1 MSIVVFNTLSGKKEP
16 FVELNAGRVTM
27 YTCGPTVYDFF
38 HIGNARCFVIHD
50 VIRRYFRYCG
60 YDVTYVQN
68 FTDIDD
74 KMIKRAAE
82 KGISV
87 SELAERFI
95 TAYFEDADAL
105 GIERAD
111 IHPRATEHIP
121 EMISL
126 VERLIANG
134 HAYEVDGDVY
144 YSVSSFADY
153 GKLSHQRLED
163 LQAGSRV
170 DVDERKQ
177 HPFDFALWKK
187 QKPGEPA
194 WDSPWGMGRPGWHL
208 ECSAMS
214 MKYLGET
221 FDIHAGGADLV
232 FPHHENEIAQSE
244 GATKKPFARYWLHNA
259 YLNIEGAKMSKS
271 LGNFLLVREL
281 RERFDPIAV
290 RMFLISAHYRNPLNF
305 TVEQIESA
313 EAALRRLRT
322 TLTNLEHLLQNRKET
337 CAQAENSEL
346 ERSLPRVRA
355 EFEKAMD
362 DDFNTADALGVLFS
376 FAREINSIDGDS
388 VPVRDLVAA
397 RDLLLELGG
406 LLGVLGEKT
415 PGAKDH
421 DQETTDALL
430 GLLLKIRERARKNR
444 DWALADLIRDEL
456 QQIGFVIEDTS
467 QGPRWKMST

>member
-1 MSIVVFNTLSGKKEP
+1 MVISQCRRIARWLACRGVSWWQRRRLQPGVDLEHGDLPDRQKHWPKYSSGGTLGDEAVKAICDGRRGWSAIKGGETTVSIVVFNTLSGKKET

-153 GKLSHQRLED
+153 GKLSHQHLED
-163 LQAGSRV
+163 LQAGSRSMWMNENNTHLILLFGKTSQV
-170 DVDERKQ
+170 NR
-177 HPFDFALWKK
+177 F
-187 QKPGEPA
+187 

-208 ECSAMS
+208 
-214 MKYLGET
+214 
-221 FDIHAGGADLV
+221 
-232 FPHHENEIAQSE
+232 
-244 GATKKPFARYWLHNA
+244 NA
-259 YLNIEGAKMSKS
+259 
-271 LGNFLLVREL
+271 
-281 RERFDPIAV
+281 P
-290 RMFLISAHYRNPLNF
+290 PC
-305 TVEQIESA
+305 Q
-313 EAALRRLRT
+313 
-322 TLTNLEHLLQNRKET
+322 
-337 CAQAENSEL
+337 
-346 ERSLPRVRA
+346 
-355 EFEKAMD
+355 
-362 DDFNTADALGVLFS
+362 
-376 FAREINSIDGDS
+376 
-388 VPVRDLVAA
+388 
-397 RDLLLELGG
+397 
-406 LLGVLGEKT
+406 
-415 PGAKDH
+415 
-421 DQETTDALL
+421 
-430 GLLLKIRERARKNR
+430 
-444 DWALADLIRDEL
+444 
-456 QQIGFVIEDTS
+456 
-467 QGPRWKMST
+467 

>member
-1 MSIVVFNTLSGKKEP
+1 
-16 FVELNAGRVTM
+16 
-27 YTCGPTVYDFF
+27 
-38 HIGNARCFVIHD
+38 
-50 VIRRYFRYCG
+50 
-60 YDVTYVQN
+60 
-68 FTDIDD
+68 
-74 KMIKRAAE
+74 
-82 KGISV
+82 
-87 SELAERFI
+87 
-95 TAYFEDADAL
+95 
-105 GIERAD
+105 
-111 IHPRATEHIP
+111 
-121 EMISL
+121 MISL

-290 RMFLISAHYRNPLNF
+290 RMFRFPLI
-305 TVEQIESA
+305 
-313 EAALRRLRT
+313 
-322 TLTNLEHLLQNRKET
+322 
-337 CAQAENSEL
+337 
-346 ERSLPRVRA
+346 
-355 EFEKAMD
+355 
-362 DDFNTADALGVLFS
+362 
-376 FAREINSIDGDS
+376 
-388 VPVRDLVAA
+388 
-397 RDLLLELGG
+397 
-406 LLGVLGEKT
+406 
-415 PGAKDH
+415 
-421 DQETTDALL
+421 
-430 GLLLKIRERARKNR
+430 
-444 DWALADLIRDEL
+444 
-456 QQIGFVIEDTS
+456 IGTH
-467 QGPRWKMST
+467 